1 MAKDWSKGDLDDAD
15 KWRVAVFVNT
25 LLVDIFDT
33 YEKVERGFVDKSHL
47 DMRIHMLKLGAM
59 KAPIARTV
67 WDYWKGTRTPEFIEW
82 FDNEIYGEDGVFEEG
97 FEEDALPNVRR

>member
-1 MAKDWSKGDLDDAD
+1 
-15 KWRVAVFVNT
+15 
-25 LLVDIFDT
+25 
-33 YEKVERGFVDKSHL
+33 
-47 DMRIHMLKLGAM
+47 MLKLGAM

-97 FEEDALPNVRR
+97 FEEDALPNVRRTTRMPRGSGRRLQRRTPRSSAASASLGG

>member
-1 MAKDWSKGDLDDAD
+1 
-15 KWRVAVFVNT
+15 
-25 LLVDIFDT
+25 
-33 YEKVERGFVDKSHL
+33 
-47 DMRIHMLKLGAM
+47 MLKLGAM